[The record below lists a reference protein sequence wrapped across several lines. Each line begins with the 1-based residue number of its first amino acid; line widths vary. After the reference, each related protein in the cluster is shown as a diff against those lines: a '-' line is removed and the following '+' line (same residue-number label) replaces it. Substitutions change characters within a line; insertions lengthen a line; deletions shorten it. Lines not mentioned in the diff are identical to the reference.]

1 MKRLLAGGA
10 GSVPAPAFLPVQDL
24 SSDTPALP
32 GKVRPERVASPVT
45 RRSRWICRALVLL
58 LAVLAALA
66 AAAAAEVKLAWDPSP
81 DASVTGYR
89 VYWGYQSRTYAGS
102 FDVGNVTTATVG
114 SLGEGTTYYFAVTAC
129 AGTDLES
136 DYSNE
141 VEYTTPLPLPP
152 PPPSPVL
159 ESVAARKVH
168 NKVGAFD
175 VPLALHGGLTV
186 EGRLGTSLA
195 LVFRF
200 DKPLVAASAAVTR
213 GQATVAANSV
223 IAGQDVTVSLVSVAD
238 AQWLTVT
245 LVGIEAEDGG
255 VLEEVSASLGL
266 LGGDVDGDGVVTTRD
281 VDLVRAVSGR
291 KADAANFRADVDL
304 SGALTG
310 SDVYAVRLRAGK
322 VLPAW

>member
-1 MKRLLAGGA
+1 
-10 GSVPAPAFLPVQDL
+10 LPDK
-24 SSDTPALP
+24 A
-32 GKVRPERVASPVT
+32 RANRVANPAT
-45 RRSRWICRALVLL
+45 RRSRWTYQTLALLI
-58 LAVLAALA
+58 AVLAGLA

-81 DASVTGYR
+81 DAGVTGYR
-89 VYWGYQSRTYAGS
+89 VYWGYQSRNYSGS

-114 SLGEGTTYYFAVTAC
+114 SLGDGTTYYFAVTAC
-129 AGTDLES
+129 ASPNLES

-141 VEYTTPLPLPP
+141 VGYTTPVPP
-152 PPPSPVL
+152 PPPPTSPVL
-159 ESVAARKVH
+159 ESVASRKAH
-168 NKVGAFD
+168 SKVGAFD
-175 VPLALHGGLTV
+175 VPLAPNGGLTV

-213 GQATVAANSV
+213 GKATVAANSV
-223 IAGQDVTVSLVSVAD
+223 IAGRDVTVSLASVAD

-255 VLEEVSASLGL
+255 VLDEVSASLGI
-266 LGGDVDGDGVVTTRD
+266 LGGDVDGDGVVTTQD
-281 VDLVRAVSGR
+281 VDLVRLVSGQ
-291 KADAANFRADVDL
+291 KTNATNFRADVDL
-304 SGALTG
+304 SGSLTG